1 MELLGKTN
9 IDFIGKRK
17 AAFLFSAVLVL
28 LGLVTIVQIY
38 RGKANLGI
46 DFVGG
51 TSIQLKFERPVS
63 LADMREVLSRNGLKD
78 SDIQQFAGGDRVMVR
93 VKRGEVGIGGMAERI
108 RMVVEKE
115 FSNNRFIVEGSNEVG
130 PAIGKDL
137 QRAALWAIL
146 LALAGIIL
154 YVAWRFEFVFGVAA
168 TAATFHDVLV
178 VLGVFYLLN
187 KEVTLLVVSALLTIA
202 GYSLTDTVVV
212 YDRIRE
218 NLRGRKREPL
228 ADVMNAS
235 INQVLNRT
243 AMTSLTTLLAALAL
257 FLLGG
262 EVLRDFSLALILG
275 ILVGTYSSWFVASP
289 IVFEWRTRGFAKARK
304 GLRTKAAAR

>member
-17 AAFLFSAVLVL
+17 VAFVLSAFLVL
-28 LGLVTIVQIY
+28 LGLLAVIQIY

-46 DFVGG
+46 DFAGG
-51 TSIQLKFERPVS
+51 TSVQLKFERPVS
-63 LADMREVLSRNGLKD
+63 LADLREELTRNGLKD
-78 SDIQQFAGGDRVMVR
+78 SEPQQFAGGDRVMVR
-93 VKRGEVGIGGMAERI
+93 VKRGEVGIGGTAERI
-108 RMVVEKE
+108 RGIMEKG
-115 FSNNRFIVEGSNEVG
+115 FPNNRFIVEGSNEVG

-137 QRAALWAIL
+137 QKAALRAIL
-146 LALAGIIL
+146 LSLIGIII
-154 YVAWRFEFVFGVAA
+154 YIAWRFEFVFGVAA
-168 TAATFHDVLV
+168 TVATFHDVLA
-178 VLGVFYLLN
+178 VLGVFFLLN
-187 KEVTLLVVSALLTIA
+187 KEITLLVVSALLTIG

-228 ADVMNAS
+228 SDVINAS
-235 INQVLNRT
+235 INQVLSRT
-243 AMTSLTTLLAALAL
+243 AMTSLTTLLAVIAL

-289 IVFEWRTRGFAKARK
+289 IVFEWRTRGLAKVRK
-304 GLRTKAAAR
+304 RLRTGKTVR